1 MSAKRRRGAWVVQ
14 WALVMIVLAAGCAP
28 SSGTGGP
35 ASRAATDENA
45 LADFFR
51 GKTVQIVVATGSG
64 GGFDIYSRLIATHMA
79 KYIPGN
85 PTIVID
91 NKPGAG
97 HMLGMNYIYNV
108 APRNGLAIGNA
119 TGGLAIA
126 QVFGASGVEFDMTKL
141 EYLGIPTTDTMV
153 MIVARESGV
162 RRLEDVLGP
171 DGKQLVVGTTGPGSL
186 QEDLPVLLRDVL
198 GANLK
203 LVSGYQGSNAMKL
216 ALERGEIQ
224 GYFNAWESVKSA
236 DLAKVDSGEWLLLAQ
251 FTEPAHRDLPNVPG
265 IMSYARTDD
274 ERQIF
279 RYGGV
284 LRTLIRPYFLPPGV
298 PAERVRALQEAFQ
311 KTMADPE
318 FLAQAERSGLDI
330 NPLSP
335 DEVKRDFV
343 AFLDMPADIKARL
356 RPLLQPGN

>member
-162 RRLEDVLGP
+162 RRLED
-171 DGKQLVVGTTGPGSL
+171 
-186 QEDLPVLLRDVL
+186 
-198 GANLK
+198 
-203 LVSGYQGSNAMKL
+203 
-216 ALERGEIQ
+216 
-224 GYFNAWESVKSA
+224 
-236 DLAKVDSGEWLLLAQ
+236 
-251 FTEPAHRDLPNVPG
+251 
-265 IMSYARTDD
+265 ARAP
-274 ERQIF
+274 
-279 RYGGV
+279 
-284 LRTLIRPYFLPPGV
+284 RP
-298 PAERVRALQEAFQ
+298 
-311 KTMADPE
+311 
-318 FLAQAERSGLDI
+318 
-330 NPLSP
+330 
-335 DEVKRDFV
+335 
-343 AFLDMPADIKARL
+343 
-356 RPLLQPGN
+356 